1 VAAPTGQLPDTQTDP
16 TQDLGQTLDKASLAL
31 QQNTG
36 QLDSPGVTAAY
47 QAGQRPITNPTP
59 SPTPEAQPP
68 SQTPTSPNTPRD
80 LNEDDLK
87 TMQGMQPSRKLTED
101 DLGTMQAAQ
110 PKEQDPLKAMQDA
123 YSDSLA
129 GQYSVDE
136 LKQKYASGEIPDKDS
151 VVQALQKRSNKTDPI
166 QDAIDSS
173 ASNLTAAGGF
183 AKGVGEGTLGLG
195 KEALNFVTGKPD
207 HDGPIASLL
216 NTTGASVRE
225 LSVALG
231 GIAQDPSSAAS
242 MRTILE
248 NRKANLTPEQYQQQ
262 LGIINHVADVEKRLY
277 QAREGEPLSAIG
289 GAGTPLGDTFTGE
302 PQSPTAP
309 LPQGVKPM
317 DWKSNIDLLNEEK
330 AAAINEFDPN
340 YAQNRQQQAVNN
352 VMGGTQTFGHV
363 AQDLIGRGANALVR
377 LIPGGAGVSA
387 TDLINRSK
395 NEDQWSKEL
404 DDAKQWTQ
412 EGQKIAQGHQPYLP
426 YQLPADYKPDPQKI
440 QAVADTIPL
449 ALQGAIPIPTEELT
463 GALTK
468 GFLGFGSK
476 AAEQLAQKG
485 GAALAKNAKKFGLYE
500 AMSSIGDASY
510 IAATT
515 GNIPAAAGRLATGIG
530 LPAASYLGGKVI
542 GSAGGAVANLLAKS
556 ASDSWATNGILP
568 NLIRRGVQAP
578 VGAVVGA
585 VPYATMMGGTPEQFG
600 QNIGTM
606 AGLHLAGRAIPEMT
620 GAARNILFDQL
631 HNGAN
636 WGAKGATVPY
646 KDYGTDHALDQQ
658 SESTIQ
664 NLPKQQQNLV
674 NGVRN
679 FFGDKAE
686 IHVVPTGQSW
696 TDAIAKDAP
705 NSDGVSARGFYIPES
720 NPGRIFIRSDS
731 VPQALGWE
739 SGRLLHNLMPDPI
752 RHQFNGAAA
761 AAMGP
766 DKLNSTTQQ
775 YFSNALGGDAAQHPN
790 FDQLPTD
797 EQVRN
802 GTPPG
807 PMGYTKEMMLNGLG
821 ADATRRIFNGQ
832 TVGQLTKDPSLMRT
846 LRYGVGTILDKMG
859 IPTTTGV
866 NDEFYGVNPGL
877 QASLLM
883 EQHMRNVAQGKVA
896 TPTET
901 TGTTAAPGPVPTTP
915 SPGFKPSSDWQSI
928 KGIDSQSLPTTGIQL
943 RTNPK
948 SGEVEARWAKPPSVE
963 IPVKSTVT
971 PTAAQPSTTTA
982 APQQQKEEAKGGVTT
997 VEAPAETGNAPAPVK
1012 AAPDMEPV
1020 YDRIM
1025 QSEGPGSDTETEQG
1039 QHEMY
1044 GFRSKDDPEQYARIA
1059 QARLQFG
1066 AGSPEER
1073 AIVHQL
1079 IEQEASQAG
1088 ADKFTDPG
1096 VRALVASM
1104 SHMRGPGGARA
1115 MVQGLI
1121 DGQIRES
1128 YGDLGQDTID
1138 AINKMKPEDAIAH
1151 LRDIRERYDRAIY
1164 GDTPTQGGGTWW
1176 NRFNKGL
1183 LSRYDRESGEALD
1196 LSEGKPEDYQ
1206 RSLAAARGL
1215 SYKMGVSHGSGKVP
1229 NEISAPETY
1238 EQHRARYEAYQK
1250 EVSEEVAKRAAQGD
1264 NLANQVMQEKEGP
1277 MWQANA
1283 SPEVK
1288 NLYSEIQPSE
1298 YADIQR
1304 RMAALR
1310 STQGAIGA
1318 RSALDEQAPVLQ
1330 AIQEAGGMPNS
1341 KGLASLGT
1349 FNEPDYDA
1357 LKEAQAQFKALTP
1370 EQKLFLRQNY
1380 GITESKLFQ
1389 ANTDNWN
1396 GLEGLR
1402 YQINRRTG
1410 TPFETGQDVLDHY
1423 YDTLSNLKRLHEGL
1437 GPLATGQTQEVS
1449 QNVPKTS
1456 VNDRYSSVT
1465 LPNGQ
1470 TVFALREP
1478 LGEKSPVVQPVQ
1490 GGSYEVVA
1498 SNPSLHSGPENASQL
1513 SQLLQGIYEARE
1525 TPEGTM
1531 LSLRESKHPDAPPR
1545 LLQTADGRLVVP
1557 GSPSS
1562 ATSYRALKH
1571 HGKVPGLTPSQVSA
1585 LRSAAAESVPRT
1597 TVNGR
1602 ARDTSSKAYQ
1612 NDVEKAQNEAL
1623 LEAHQATLAPG
1634 DDRVQMYRDP
1644 DTGKVMATGNQ
1655 IVPGDVAHDI
1665 LTKGVSPEDIALA
1678 NRFGEM
1684 SRTREPVTMTYG
1696 SAPRKAL
1703 EGSERRTVRQI
1714 EQSMSPAAER
1724 AHGESKQE
1732 LMTKTWVP
1740 RSISIGGLGTAGE
1753 KSVLLHG
1760 LSTDKL
1766 AQNLKMIQDAFPE
1779 GHPLKS
1785 MKENDWADAVNRY
1798 VANHEHGYKGDGS
1811 ARLASTEKTKVK
1823 PDPKY
1828 LPQPV
1833 REDVAHAINM
1843 AMADE
1848 GAKGSSAKSE
1858 EAREFAKAN
1867 QGYLEEGE
1875 VNPLRKELGDKVA
1888 KELTTPWETL
1898 RADLVHEIHG
1908 QHEAGPGRLREG
1920 SEPITEAVKQGGMPK
1935 SQYVRAGFMPEGEG
1949 IQSVRDQLKE
1959 KGIEL
1964 DAYEGRHGIHVSRLF
1979 VPKEQRQMGL
1989 GSFAMKN
1996 LTDYADKTG
2005 QRIAMSP
2012 STDFG
2017 ASSVNRLRD
2026 FYKRFGFVDN
2036 KGRSKDFTIS
2046 DSMYRDP
2053 SSPSRNAAFM
2063 PEAKPEIHSKLALL
2077 GLPDNKVTRA
2087 IATIALR
2094 ADKSGEKRLVVSA
2107 GKSPDGQIL
2116 TSELGHQR
2124 IADAFHRQGG
2134 NPDELR
2140 FGFLTNGG
2148 EFIRGPEG
2156 LNLTG
2161 EAADIRD
2168 AARRSEGLKY

>member
-1 VAAPTGQLPDTQTDP
+1 VAASTGQLPDTQTDP

-59 SPTPEAQPP
+59 SPTPEAQQPN
-68 SQTPTSPNTPRD
+68 QTPTPPSTPRD

-87 TMQGMQPSRKLTED
+87 TMQGLQPSRKLTED

-151 VVQALQKRSNKTDPI
+151 VIQALQKRSNRVNPV
-166 QDAIDSS
+166 QDMIDS
-173 ASNLTAAGGF
+173 TAGNVEGAGQV
-183 AKGVGEGTLGLG
+183 AKGVGEGLLGLG
-195 KEALNFVTGKPD
+195 KEALNLVTGKPD
-207 HDGPIASLL
+207 HDGPIAGLM
-216 NTTGASVRE
+216 NTTGAAVRE
-225 LSVALG
+225 SAVASG
-231 GIAQDPSSAAS
+231 GTSLESNTADQL
-242 MRTILE
+242 RTILA
-248 NRKANLTPEQYQQQ
+248 NRKANLSPEQYSQQSDA
-262 LGIINHVADVEKRLY
+262 INHVADIEKQIA
-277 QAREGEPLSAIG
+277 QAGLKVNPATEGMGTG
-289 GAGTPLGDTFTGE
+289 GLGAPAQPE
-302 PQSPTAP
+302 QQPT
-309 LPQGVKPM
+309 
-317 DWKSNIDLLNEEK
+317 DLQALRDQK
-330 AAAINEFDPN
+330 DYWIKQFDPN
-340 YAQNRQQQAVNN
+340 YSQNRQQQAVDN
-352 VMGGTQTFGHV
+352 VMAGAQTFGHQ
-363 AQDLIGRGANALVR
+363 AQDLIGRGANAVVR
-377 LIPGGAGVSA
+377 SVPGSNLAM
-387 TDLINRSK
+387 DLINRGKSP
-395 NEDQWSKEL
+395 DQWSKEL
-404 DDAKQWTQ
+404 DDAKQFTQ
-412 EGQKIAQGHQPYLP
+412 EGQQIAQGGKPEYLP
-426 YQLPADYKPDPQKI
+426 YKLPADYKPDVNAI
-440 QAVADTIPL
+440 SSVADSIPL
-449 ALQGAIPIPTEELT
+449 ALQGLIPVPTGELT

-476 AAEQLAQKG
+476 AAEELAQKG

-510 IAATT
+510 IYATT
-515 GNIPAAAGRLATGIG
+515 GSAEAAAGRLATGIA
-530 LPAASYLGGKVI
+530 LPALGYLGGKVV
-542 GSAGGAVANLLAKS
+542 GAGGGAIANLLAKS

-664 NLPKQQQNLV
+664 NLPKEQQNLV

-696 TDAIAKDAP
+696 TDTIAKDAP

-775 YFSNALGGDAAQHPN
+775 YFSNALGGNPAQHPN
-790 FDQLPTD
+790 FDQLPTY

-802 GTPPG
+802 GAPPG

-846 LRYGVGTILDKMG
+846 MRYGIGTILDKMG
-859 IPTTTGV
+859 IPTTTSV

-877 QASLLM
+877 QATLLM

-901 TGTTAAPGPVPTTP
+901 TGPTVAPGPVPTTP

-948 SGEVEARWAKPPSVE
+948 TGEVEARWAKPPSVE

-997 VEAPAETGNAPAPVK
+997 VEAPAETGKAPAPVK

-1088 ADKFTDPG
+1088 ADKFADPG
-1096 VRALVASM
+1096 VRALVTSM
-1104 SHMRGPGGARA
+1104 AHMRGPGGARA
-1115 MVQGLI
+1115 MVQGLV

-1215 SYKMGVSHGSGKVP
+1215 SYKMGVSHGTGKVP
-1229 NEISAPETY
+1229 NEISSPETY
-1238 EQHRARYEAYQK
+1238 DQHRARYEAYQK

-1288 NLYSEIQPSE
+1288 NLYSEMQPSE

-1341 KGLASLGT
+1341 RGLASLGT

-1389 ANTDNWN
+1389 ANTNNWN

-1410 TPFETGQDVLDHY
+1410 TPFDTGQDVLDHY

-1437 GPLATGQTQEVS
+1437 GPLATGQTPEVS
-1449 QNVPKTS
+1449 QNVP
-1456 VNDRYSSVT
+1456 
-1465 LPNGQ
+1465 
-1470 TVFALREP
+1470 
-1478 LGEKSPVVQPVQ
+1478 
-1490 GGSYEVVA
+1490 
-1498 SNPSLHSGPENASQL
+1498 H
-1513 SQLLQGIYEARE
+1513 
-1525 TPEGTM
+1525 GTI
-1531 LSLRESKHPDAPPR
+1531 SE
-1545 LLQTADGRLVVP
+1545 
-1557 GSPSS
+1557 
-1562 ATSYRALKH
+1562 
-1571 HGKVPGLTPSQVSA
+1571 LTPSQVSA
-1585 LRSAAAESVPRT
+1585 LRSAAAESVPRS

-1665 LTKGVSPEDIALA
+1665 LTQGVSPEDIALA

-1684 SRTREPVTMTYG
+1684 ARTREPVTMTYG
-1696 SAPRKAL
+1696 SAPRKASGRITKNVTGTTSFKIRDRQGRSDVASIVYQDPNEKGGFATKDVPPYQITAPFKL
-1703 EGSERRTVRQI
+1703 EKGMKGWTNSADAIADFRKALADNGYRLSSQQNEKASEYLSANPETTDSTKRTVREG
-1714 EQSMSPAAER
+1714 EQAASPAAER
-1724 AHGESKQE
+1724 AHGESQQE
-1732 LMTKTWVP
+1732 MMTKTWVP

-1766 AQNLKMIQDAFPE
+1766 AQNLKMIQDALPE

-1811 ARLASTEKTKVK
+1811 ARLSSTEKTKVK

-1848 GAKGSSAKSE
+1848 GAKGSSGKSE

-1898 RADLVHEIHG
+1898 RADLVHDIHG
-1908 QHEAGPGRLREG
+1908 QHEAGPGRMREG
-1920 SEPITEAVKQGGMPK
+1920 SEPITAAITHGGMPK
-1935 SQYVRAGFMPEGEG
+1935 SRFVRAGFMPERITHAAIRTPEG
-1949 IQSVRDQLKE
+1949 KI
-1959 KGIEL
+1959 
-1964 DAYEGRHGIHVSRLF
+1964 
-1979 VPKEQRQMGL
+1979 GL
-1989 GSFAMKN
+1989 G
-1996 LTDYADKTG
+1996 LTHFHAEG
-2005 QRIAMSP
+2005 M
-2012 STDFG
+2012 
-2017 ASSVNRLRD
+2017 LRGEPVD
-2026 FYKRFGFVDN
+2026 ENDEIKPGYEYGFRTSNGRFVDR
-2036 KGRSKDFTIS
+2036 KEARKIAIS
-2046 DSMYRDP
+2046 SGQIPR
-2053 SSPSRNAAFM
+2053 
-2063 PEAKPEIHSKLALL
+2063 PELGTTEKLFAPKS
-2077 GLPDNKVTRA
+2077 GF
-2087 IATIALR
+2087 
-2094 ADKSGEKRLVVSA
+2094 KSGE
-2107 GKSPDGQIL
+2107 
-2116 TSELGHQR
+2116 
-2124 IADAFHRQGG
+2124 
-2134 NPDELR
+2134 
-2140 FGFLTNGG
+2140 
-2148 EFIRGPEG
+2148 
-2156 LNLTG
+2156 
-2161 EAADIRD
+2161 
-2168 AARRSEGLKY
+2168 